1 MADRRSLLAIVLLA
15 AALHAVGIARTLVP
29 AQDGL
34 KLIRFARQFQND
46 PWADVIR
53 GADVHPLY
61 PALIAIAE
69 PVVARAVGEG
79 PDAWRLSAQI
89 IATMA
94 SLALLVPIYFLTEG
108 LFDSRIAFLAAGLLA
123 LLPRIAEVGH
133 ETLADSMGL
142 CATFT
147 ALWLAAQAL
156 NRGDRRIGAASGF
169 FTAIGY
175 LARPEVILVPIA
187 IGLTWTIDRLRP
199 TRNARPR
206 AIGTLAMIMLL
217 PAVAV
222 IGYAGIKGQISEKLS
237 IRAAAGLGPQ
247 FLLKRNVPQPLPS
260 GLNDPTL
267 DFSAKEESDHIA
279 IRGVGEAARRVFG
292 RWWEGLVWYFAVM
305 TVWGLA
311 RRREI
316 RAMLAGNR
324 SAIVLGIEGR
334 LLGTF
339 ALIDAV
345 ALLRHSA
352 TLGYLSGRHV
362 LPLVV
367 ASIPWAAGGAYICWR
382 RIGELM
388 RLSPRTMGFGRMV
401 PFGMA
406 LLLCIGAQLN
416 PTHSRHLSRWG
427 HWSAGRWLS
436 AHAAPGE
443 EVLDTRGWARFI
455 SGLPGYDYW
464 HIRQALT
471 DAHLSYILVELDELE
486 AKSARARTLRSLL
499 AFAATPIEEF
509 PAGPAD
515 PRPAVRIYR
524 YRRPASWEGFTR

>member
-1 MADRRSLLAIVLLA
+1 MADRRSLLAIVLMS

-69 PVVARAVGEG
+69 PVVARTVGEG
-79 PDAWRLSAQI
+79 PDAWRLTAQL

-94 SLALLVPIYFLTEG
+94 SLTLLIPVYFLTEG
-108 LFDSRIAFLAAGLLA
+108 LFDRRIAFLAAGVLA
-123 LLPRIAEVGH
+123 LLPRVAEVGH

-147 ALWLAAQAL
+147 SLWLAAQAL
-156 NRGDRRIGAASGF
+156 NRGDRRIAAGSGF
-169 FTAIGY
+169 FAAIGY
-175 LARPEVILVPIA
+175 LTRPEVILVPVS
-187 IGLTWTIDRLRP
+187 IGLTWAIDRLHPAGKR
-199 TRNARPR
+199 RPR
-206 AIGTLAMIMLL
+206 AIG
-217 PAVAV
+217 AVAV
-222 IGYAGIKGQISEKLS
+222 MIVLPAIAVAGYAGIKGQVSEKLS
-237 IRAAAGLGPQ
+237 IRAAAGLGPP
-247 FLLKRNVPQPLPS
+247 FLLKRSVPQPLPP
-260 GLNDPTL
+260 GLDDPTL
-267 DFSAKEESDHIA
+267 DFSAKEESDRVA
-279 IRGVGEAARRVFG
+279 IRGTGQAARRIFG

-311 RRREI
+311 RRRET
-316 RAMLAGNR
+316 RAMLSEDAK
-324 SAIVLGIEGR
+324 APAPGIEGL

-339 ALIDAV
+339 ALIDAA

-352 TLGYLSGRHV
+352 SLGYLSGRHV

-382 RIGELM
+382 RIGEWM
-388 RLSPRTMGFGRMV
+388 HLSPRAMKLGRAV
-401 PFGMA
+401 PIAMA
-406 LLLCIGAQLN
+406 LVLCIGAQLN

-436 AHAAPGE
+436 SHAAPGE

-499 AFAATPIEEF
+499 AFAATPIEDF